1 MSSPRHLCGGGRP
14 DSKETPTATM
24 KLRFNLQEKQE
35 QNMAGTE
42 AKQRTLDLTKKLWVL
57 REDICALYDGVGLWC
72 YEGGVVMIDG
82 VIVIKGCMVI
92 DLGWFECACP
102 HNMLAMLTGFPA
114 AIDAASTLY

>member
-1 MSSPRHLCGGGRP
+1 MPDPNTTTSAIQHLTTMSSPRHLCGGGRP

-57 REDICALYDGVGLWC
+57 REDICAW
-72 YEGGVVMIDG
+72 
-82 VIVIKGCMVI
+82 K
-92 DLGWFECACP
+92 P
-102 HNMLAMLTGFPA
+102 
-114 AIDAASTLY
+114 